1 MLQSGDRIAI
11 YMEGAL
17 ASRGSKMGIG
27 TLRYS
32 PHVIACLIDSEN
44 AGQDVVALTGVDRSV
59 PIVASLNEAKELGA
73 NVLLLGIAPP
83 GGLIPVEWY
92 ATLDEAV
99 GMGLSIVNGLHDLL
113 STRYPNLA
121 DGQWIWDI
129 RQEPDG
135 VGVGTGEA
143 RNLKN
148 KRVLFVGTDMSVGKM
163 TAGLELHKLARSRGI
178 NAEFIA
184 TGQVGITIMGRGV
197 PLDCIRVD
205 FAAGAMERA
214 VLDASTSELVI
225 IEGQGSLVH
234 PGSSST
240 LPLLRGAQPTHL
252 VLCHRAGMTELIDQP
267 WVKIPPLKDLAQ
279 QYEDLAEVCG
289 VFRRPVTAAICLNT
303 SHLPEKDAERVLRE
317 TEREV
322 GMPVCDA
329 VRFGA
334 ERILDALNC

>member
-1 MLQSGDRIAI
+1 
-11 YMEGAL
+11 
-17 ASRGSKMGIG
+17 MGIE
-27 TLRYS
+27 R
-32 PHVIACLIDSEN
+32 A
-44 AGQDVVALTGVDRSV
+44 V
-59 PIVASLNEAKELGA
+59 PIVASLAEAKALGA
-73 NVLLLGIAPP
+73 NVMLLGIAPP
-83 GGLIPVEWY
+83 GGLLPDAWI

-99 GMGLSIVNGLHDLL
+99 GMGFSIVNGLHDLL
-113 STRYPNLA
+113 SPRYPNLT

-129 RQEPDG
+129 RKEPDD

-143 RNLKN
+143 RNLTN

-163 TAGLELHKLARSRGI
+163 TAGLELHKLARLRGV

-205 FAAGAMERA
+205 FAAGAIERE
-214 VLDASTSELVI
+214 VLDASAAELVV

-267 WVKIPPLKDLAQ
+267 WVKIPPLKNLAQ
-279 QYEDLAEVCG
+279 QYEDLAEVSG
-289 VFRRPVTAAICLNT
+289 VFKRPVTAAICLNT
-303 SHLPEKDAERVLRE
+303 AHLSTGDAERVLRE
-317 TEREV
+317 TEEEV
-322 GMPVCDA
+322 GIPVTDA
-329 VRFGA
+329 VRFGT
-334 ERILDALNC
+334 ERVLDALSC